1 MDSHELGLLARSG
14 LRILSIVPARLDP
27 LLPPDLDPRPKV
39 FGIGFHKT
47 GTTSLGRALRVLGY
61 RIQKGFNFNRPG
73 KRIVIPAPVTLDKV
87 RDVAFGMVPRYSAF
101 EDNPWPLLF
110 RELDAAFPGSKFIL
124 TTRDPERWIRSA
136 SRYFG
141 TKTNG
146 MFELIYNRPS
156 FCIAGNEDFAR
167 ARFETHNRDVREHFA
182 GRSGDLLEWKLE
194 AEADWPMLCDF
205 LNCPV
210 PNAAFPHGKNSAAAQ
225 ARTARAA

>member
-1 MDSHELGLLARSG
+1 MDSRKLGLLARSG
-14 LRILSIVPARLDP
+14 LRVLSIVPSRLDP
-27 LLPPDLDPRPKV
+27 LLPADLDPRPKV

-47 GTTSLGRALRVLGY
+47 GTTSLGRALRILGY

-73 KRIVIPAPVTLDKV
+73 KRIVIPEPVTLDKV
-87 RDVAFGMVPRYSAF
+87 RDVAFQMVPRYAAF

-124 TTRDPERWIRSA
+124 TTRDPQRWIKSA

-146 MFELIYNRPS
+146 MFELIYGRPG
-156 FCIAGNEDFAR
+156 FCIAGNEEFAR
-167 ARFETHNRDVREHFA
+167 DRFERHNREVLEHFA
-182 GRSGDLLEWKLE
+182 GRTHDLLQWKLE
-194 AEADWPMLCDF
+194 SEADWPMLCGF

-210 PNAAFPHGKNSAAAQ
+210 PRATFPHGKNSATAPTREAKAA
-225 ARTARAA
+225 

>member
-1 MDSHELGLLARSG
+1 MNSRDPGLLARSG
-14 LRILSIVPARLDP
+14 LRVLSLVPSRFDP
-27 LLPPDLDPRPKV
+27 LLPPNLDPRPKV

-47 GTTSLGRALRVLGY
+47 GTTSLGRALRSMGY

-73 KRIVIPAPVTLDKV
+73 KRIVIPAPVTLEKV
-87 RDVAFGMVPRYSAF
+87 RDVAFGMVPRYAAF

-124 TTRDPERWIRSA
+124 TTRDPQRWIRSA

-167 ARFETHNRDVREHFA
+167 ARFERHNREVLEHFA
-182 GRSGDLLEWKLE
+182 GRPDDLLVWNLE
-194 AEADWPMLCDF
+194 AEADWPLLCDF
-205 LNCPV
+205 LHAPI
-210 PNAAFPHGKNSAAAQ
+210 PKSPFPHGKNSAAAQ
-225 ARTARAA
+225 APAARAA